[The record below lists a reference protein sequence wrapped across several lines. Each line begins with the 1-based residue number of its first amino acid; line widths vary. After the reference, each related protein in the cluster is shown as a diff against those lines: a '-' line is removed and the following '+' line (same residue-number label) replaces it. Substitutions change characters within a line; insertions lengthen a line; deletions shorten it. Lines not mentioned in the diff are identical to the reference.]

1 MSFIQ
6 QCASIAKKRR
16 RRVQTKEGYLALIV
30 KLLIIIAIC
39 WLTFTQ
45 VFLLMQAPNNDMFPA
60 IKAGDLTL
68 SYRLQPEYE
77 KDDVVI
83 FEQDGKLRI
92 GRIAALEE
100 DVINIDETGA
110 YTVNGTPQSG
120 EILFLTF
127 PESFQDYPYRV
138 KAGEVFILC
147 DYRTQVED
155 SREFGP
161 IQLSA
166 IKGRVISILRR
177 REL

>member
-6 QCASIAKKRR
+6 QCTSIAKKRR
-16 RRVQTKEGYLALIV
+16 RRVQTKEGYLTLIV
-30 KLLIIIAIC
+30 KLLVIIAIC

-68 SYRLQPEYE
+68 SYRLQSEYE

-83 FEQDGKLRI
+83 FEQDGELRI

-100 DVINIDETGA
+100 DVINIDETGV

-127 PESFQDYPYRV
+127 PESFQSYPYRV
-138 KAGEVFILC
+138 ETGEVFILC
-147 DYRTQVED
+147 DYRTEAED

-161 IQLSA
+161 IQVSA
-166 IKGRVISILRR
+166 IKGKVISILRR